1 MTMRAILGAAVV
13 LALAGCGGHHATP
26 SNSGAPQFEIGRPAP
41 ARPATSTLAAATG
54 HGAHRLALWAARNPS
69 GDLCVGWR
77 LGSTAKPSAYSCQRK
92 GLERP
97 VLWVQGGGGAHENV
111 DWGGDVGLVAPGVT
125 RVATESGDVHLHRV
139 PGLGGWR
146 AFAAGGPTQPASEL
160 TAFSGRQQLLED
172 TGLWINPDG
181 QGCDCGRN
189 AGGWF
194 GTYAYVPGQQRGD
207 DAHAL
212 DATLGLRAVR
222 TILREHGPAWIDLPE
237 GWQKCTGGT
246 IGEAVDLKLWHEA
259 SFFATLPVE
268 EPAPDGTHAAYAT
281 GVHRVFASDSNE
293 LQAWVDT
300 HTWQVVGVDTAFEHG
315 AEVPL
320 GTVSEPKPGGGYD
333 DPASCPK
340 GD

>member
-1 MTMRAILGAAVV
+1 MTMRAVVGVAVV
-13 LALAGCGGHHATP
+13 IALVGCGGHRATP
-26 SNSGAPQFEIGRPAP
+26 ANSSAPPIEIGRPEP
-41 ARPATSTLAAATG
+41 ARPATARLVAATG
-54 HGAHRLALWAARNPS
+54 HGAHRLALWAARNPA

-77 LGSTAKPSAYSCQRK
+77 LGSAARPTSYSCQRS

-97 VLWVQGGGGAHENV
+97 VLWVQGGGGARDNV

-125 RVATESGDVHLHRV
+125 RVATDSGDIHLRRV

-146 AFAAGGPTQPASEL
+146 AFSQGGATQPTSDLRAY
-160 TAFSGRQQLLED
+160 SGRQQLLED

-181 QGCDCGRN
+181 EGCDCGRN
-189 AGGWF
+189 ANGWF
-194 GTYAYVPGQQRGD
+194 GTYAYVPEQQRGH

-212 DATLGLRAVR
+212 DRALALPAVQ

-259 SFFATLPVE
+259 SFFATLPFE
-268 EPAPDGTHAAYAT
+268 DTAPSGMHAAYAS
-281 GVHRVFASDSNE
+281 GVQRVFASDSNE

-300 HTWQVVGVDTAFEHG
+300 HSWQVVGVDTAFEHG
-315 AEVPL
+315 TEFRL
-320 GTVSEPKPGGGYD
+320 DTVKEPKPGGGYD
-333 DPASCPK
+333 DTAQCPK